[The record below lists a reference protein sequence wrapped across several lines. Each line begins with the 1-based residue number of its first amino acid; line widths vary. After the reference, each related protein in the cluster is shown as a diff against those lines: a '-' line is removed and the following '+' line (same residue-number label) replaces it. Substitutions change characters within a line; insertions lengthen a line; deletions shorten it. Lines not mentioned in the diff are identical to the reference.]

1 MKKTFTQMFVASSVF
16 MMLSCGNGTSSN
28 ELGYDSIA
36 LAEEIED
43 YEEYNDEETDY
54 SSNNLSFN
62 VGSSFTIDGTTVYV
76 EENRQKYICLRS
88 SSKLSNNQMMAIYEK
103 APKEYV
109 YFFDHICSEYRTGE
123 DDYAAVQD
131 VFGTLCVMRF
141 DYDETIKIEEL
152 RAQGYNSYVPNF
164 N

>member
-1 MKKTFTQMFVASSVF
+1 MKKALGKMFLASSLS

-28 ELGYDSIA
+28 ESNYDSIA
-36 LAEEIED
+36 PAEEIEE
-43 YEEYNDEETDY
+43 YEEYEEEDSAY
-54 SSNNLSFN
+54 SSSCIDFN

-103 APKEYV
+103 APKEFV
-109 YFFDHICSEYRTGE
+109 YFFDHVCSEYRTGE

-131 VFGTLCVMRF
+131 VFGTLSVMRF
-141 DYDETIKIEEL
+141 DYDETIKVDDL
-152 RAQGYNSYVPNF
+152 RAQGYDSYVPDF
-164 N
+164 K

>member
-1 MKKTFTQMFVASSVF
+1 MKKALDKMFLASSVF

-28 ELGYDSIA
+28 ELSYDTVA
-36 LAEEIED
+36 PAEEIEE
-43 YEEYNDEETDY
+43 YEEDSDY
-54 SSNNLSFN
+54 SSSSVSFN

-88 SSKLSNNQMMAIYEK
+88 ASKLSNNQMMAIYEK
-103 APKEYV
+103 APKEFV
-109 YFFDHICSEYRTGE
+109 YFFDHVCSEYRTGE

-141 DYDETIKIEEL
+141 DYDETIKINNL
-152 RAQGYNSYVPNF
+152 RAQGYDSYDPDF
-164 N
+164 E